1 MNSPATSHELRDIRR
16 RNPGSPFQA
25 YVCAV
30 LGILAALVPFPAAAD
45 AGIRFLN
52 PEGLFKPS
60 TFSQIAVTEGDKIVY
75 ISGQTARD
83 PTSKI
88 VAVGDVKG
96 QAEKVF
102 ANLRTAIESVGGS
115 MADIAKITT
124 FVVNLQPDDRVWIGE
139 MVKKHF
145 PKPPAHTLVGISA
158 LAAPE
163 LLIEIEAIAVLD

>member
-1 MNSPATSHELRDIRR
+1 MNTQNILRVPAL
-16 RNPGSPFQA
+16 F
-25 YVCAV
+25 
-30 LGILAALVPFPAAAD
+30 AAFATFPAAAD
-45 AGIRFLN
+45 ADIRFLN

-60 TFSQIAVTEGDKIVY
+60 TFSQIAVTRGDKIVY

-115 MADIAKITT
+115 MGDIAKITT

-145 PKPPAHTLVGISA
+145 PKPPVHTLVGISA

>member
-1 MNSPATSHELRDIRR
+1 MNIQGIL
-16 RNPGSPFQA
+16 GSTA
-25 YVCAV
+25 
-30 LGILAALVPFPAAAD
+30 LLAALTAFSAIAD
-45 AGIRFLN
+45 ADIRFLN
-52 PEGLFKPS
+52 PEGLFKPT
-60 TFSQIAVTEGDKIVY
+60 TFSQIAVTGGDKVVY

-102 ANLRTAIESVGGS
+102 VNLRTAIESVGGS
-115 MADIAKITT
+115 MDDIAKITT
-124 FVVNLQPDDRVWIGE
+124 FVVNLQPDDRAWIGE

-158 LAAPE
+158 LATPE

>member
-1 MNSPATSHELRDIRR
+1 MNIRSI
-16 RNPGSPFQA
+16 P
-25 YVCAV
+25 V
-30 LGILAALVPFPAAAD
+30 IAALLAGLSAFPAAAD
-45 AGIRFLN
+45 ADIRFLN
-52 PEGLFKPS
+52 PDGLFKPS
-60 TFSQIAVTEGDKIVY
+60 TFSQIAVTKGDKVIY

-96 QAEKVF
+96 QAERVF
-102 ANLRTAIESVGGS
+102 ANLRTAVEAVGGS
-115 MADIAKITT
+115 MGDIAKITT

-139 MVKKHF
+139 LVKKHF

-163 LLIEIEAIAVLD
+163 LLIEVEAIAVLD

>member
-1 MNSPATSHELRDIRR
+1 MNSRANNQPTTI
-16 RNPGSPFQA
+16 PGSTFPASF
-25 YVCAV
+25 CAV
-30 LGILAALVPFPAAAD
+30 LGMLAALSAFPAAAD
-45 AGIRFLN
+45 DDADIRFLN

-60 TFSQIAVTEGDKIVY
+60 TFSQIAVTEGDKVVY
-75 ISGQTARD
+75 ISGQTSRD

-102 ANLRTAIESVGGS
+102 ANLRTAIEAVGGS

>member
-1 MNSPATSHELRDIRR
+1 MNNRPLSRLVALLATFAI
-16 RNPGSPFQA
+16 
-25 YVCAV
+25 
-30 LGILAALVPFPAAAD
+30 FPAAAETNVQ
-45 AGIRFLN
+45 FLN

-60 TFSQIAVTEGDKIVY
+60 TFSQIAVARGDKIIF

-88 VAVGDVKG
+88 VAVGDVRG

-115 MADIAKITT
+115 MGDIAKITT
-124 FVVNLQPDDRVWIGE
+124 FVVNLHPDDRVWVGE

>member
-1 MNSPATSHELRDIRR
+1 MYIRILSR
-16 RNPGSPFQA
+16 L
-25 YVCAV
+25 VV
-30 LGILAALVPFPAAAD
+30 LLAALSAFPAVAD
-45 AGIRFLN
+45 ATIRFLN

-60 TFSQIAVTEGDKIVY
+60 TFSQIAVTEGDKVVF

-83 PTSKI
+83 STSKI

-115 MADIAKITT
+115 MGDIAKITT

-158 LAAPE
+158 LATPE
-163 LLIEIEAIAVLD
+163 LLIEIEAIAILD

>member
-1 MNSPATSHELRDIRR
+1 MAFETSLWRKNVSIRLRLRI
-16 RNPGSPFQA
+16 A
-25 YVCAV
+25 A
-30 LGILAALVPFPAAAD
+30 ILAALTAFPAAAD
-45 AGIRFLN
+45 ADLRFLN

-60 TFSQIAVTEGDKIVY
+60 TFSQIAVTKGDKVVY

-102 ANLRTAIESVGGS
+102 ANLRMAIESVGGS
-115 MADIAKITT
+115 MDDIAKITT

-158 LAAPE
+158 LAVPE
-163 LLIEIEAIAVLD
+163 LLIEIEAVAVID

>member
-1 MNSPATSHELRDIRR
+1 MTLPTAANTAAMFMSLIALNAT
-16 RNPGSPFQA
+16 
-25 YVCAV
+25 
-30 LGILAALVPFPAAAD
+30 AD
-45 AGIRFLN
+45 ADLRFMN

-60 TFSQIAVTEGDKIVY
+60 TFSQVAITSGDTVVY

-83 PTSKI
+83 DKANI
-88 VAVGDVKG
+88 VGTGDVKK

-102 ANLRTAIESVGGS
+102 ENLRTAVEAAGGT
-115 MADIAKITT
+115 MGDIAKITT
-124 FVVNLQPDDRVWIGE
+124 FVVGLKPDDRVWIGE
-139 MVKKHF
+139 MVKKNF

>member
-1 MNSPATSHELRDIRR
+1 MAPLFRWTSWRHLRRHPVRTSLTVGGVALGVAMVVAIGLVNDSILLGLRQAATH
-16 RNPGSPFQA
+16 
-25 YVCAV
+25 
-30 LGILAALVPFPAAAD
+30 
-45 AGIRFLN
+45 
-52 PEGLFKPS
+52 
-60 TFSQIAVTEGDKIVY
+60 

-88 VAVGDVKG
+88 VAIGDVKG

-115 MADIAKITT
+115 MGDIARITT
-124 FVVNLQPDDRVWIGE
+124 FVVGLKPDDRVWIGE

-145 PKPPAHTLVGISA
+145 ATPPAHTLVGISA